1 MGTEMT
7 VSEAVVARRSTRAFA
22 ERSVDRGEIEELLLL
37 AANAPSN
44 GNTQPWRV
52 HVLTGKTK
60 ADLTK
65 AVFARAAESPMG
77 DEPDV
82 PIYPKSMGEPWRT
95 RRFECG
101 ERMYEA
107 LGISREDKHA
117 RMMQGAKNLTF
128 FDAPVGLI
136 VTLDRS
142 LGELQILD
150 CGIFVQTLMLLAQER
165 GLATCPQA
173 AWSMWSGTIRKV
185 LDLPE
190 TEMVL
195 MGMAL
200 GYPDTTEVAADIPM
214 PRIAPEEFATFHGF
228 EN

>member
-1 MGTEMT
+1 
-7 VSEAVVARRSTRAFA
+7 
-22 ERSVDRGEIEELLLL
+22 
-37 AANAPSN
+37 
-44 GNTQPWRV
+44 
-52 HVLTGKTK
+52 
-60 ADLTK
+60 
-65 AVFARAAESPMG
+65 
-77 DEPDV
+77 
-82 PIYPKSMGEPWRT
+82 
-95 RRFECG
+95 
-101 ERMYEA
+101 MYEA

-117 RMMQGAKNLTF
+117 RMMQSAKNLSF

-142 LGELQILD
+142 LGKLQILD
-150 CGIFVQTLMLLAQER
+150 CGIFVQNLMLLAQER

-200 GYPDTTEVAADIPM
+200 GYPDTSEVATDISRERVLAVM
-214 PRIAPEEFATFHGF
+214 DVG
-228 EN
+228 

>member
-1 MGTEMT
+1 
-7 VSEAVVARRSTRAFA
+7 
-22 ERSVDRGEIEELLLL
+22 
-37 AANAPSN
+37 
-44 GNTQPWRV
+44 
-52 HVLTGKTK
+52 
-60 ADLTK
+60 
-65 AVFARAAESPMG
+65 
-77 DEPDV
+77 
-82 PIYPKSMGEPWRT
+82 
-95 RRFECG
+95 
-101 ERMYEA
+101 MYEA

-117 RMMQGAKNLTF
+117 RMMQSAKNLSF

-142 LGELQILD
+142 LRKLQILD

-200 GYPDTTEVAADIPM
+200 GYPDTSEVAADIPM